1 MNPYSSSVSHS
12 SYRLGCLCQAWHWQQ
27 APWRADDWLGM
38 KTSIHDS
45 IKSLA
50 PERDRFAPGLRHH
63 RQRESRYGEESLQCG
78 LCSLHLARQ
87 AQRPACASEILAGSW
102 LGALGTAEGTPG
114 QCPPTPSPVRDGHT
128 QTQGN
133 VRMKLEPPHP
143 TTPNS
148 FNCLF
153 LFPCSFPNAH
163 HKAGYKGIIGHDT
176 EHSFFLFLN
185 FLG

>member
-114 QCPPTPSPVRDGHT
+114 QCPPTPSPVRARTREEG
-128 QTQGN
+128 Q
-133 VRMKLEPPHP
+133 RWPHP
-143 TTPNS
+143 NPGECQDEAGATPSNHPKLVQLP
-148 FNCLF
+148 F
-153 LFPCSFPNAH
+153 SFPVLLP
-163 HKAGYKGIIGHDT
+163 KCT
-176 EHSFFLFLN
+176 S
-185 FLG
+185 